1 MAQSIGRFA
10 VDLACHDASCIC
22 DGLLESYARCTAIV
36 GRNIDTEPCY
46 VDSRPVVDGDGSQKR
61 RKVFDPVVVDC
72 EQEDVAHDAEDVRKQ
87 EELKGV
93 SSDFITEF
101 EAAQM

>member
-1 MAQSIGRFA
+1 MTQSVGRFA

-46 VDSRPVVDGDGSQKR
+46 VDARTVVDGDGSQKGSE
-61 RKVFDPVVVDC
+61 VFDPVVVDC
-72 EQEDVAHDAEDVRKQ
+72 EQEDVADDAEDVREQ

-93 SSDFITEF
+93 SSGFNK
-101 EAAQM
+101 